1 MRWQC
6 TRSGTDG
13 TDSRAASAACF
24 STRETVSGESGVGTP
39 PWML

>member
-6 TRSGTDG
+6 VRKGTDG
-13 TDSRAASAACF
+13 TDSLARSAACA

-39 PWML
+39 PCTL